1 MSLTPPVARYQQ
13 VADQLRA
20 AIARGDYQPGTALPT
35 EAELMKQYGLSR
47 TTIRQA
53 LGVLR
58 SEGLIAARHGS
69 GTFVRERSSVTVP
82 LSRYG
87 GVLRADSSLGPWEAA
102 CEAQGIPGHVEMIG
116 VTREAADSE
125 LAQWLEVSEGTE
137 VVHRVRHMLAH
148 DQVVQIQEAWLPL
161 DLVQGTPLA
170 AEGKV
175 EGGTYGALIAVG
187 HPPATADEHVTAR
200 IPTVEEAAILQAG
213 AGVPVLVIHRTTR
226 DAHRRVLEA
235 LRVTAT
241 ADRTALLYDNLPL
254 PTAAPA

>member
-1 MSLTPPVARYQQ
+1 MSLSPPVARYQQ

-20 AIARGDYQPGTALPT
+20 AIARGDYQPGAALPT
-35 EAELMKQYGLSR
+35 EAQLMKQYGLSR

-53 LGVLR
+53 LGLLR
-58 SEGLIAARHGS
+58 SEGLIVALHGS

-87 GVLRADSSLGPWEAA
+87 GVLRPDSSLGPWEAA
-102 CEAQGIPGHVEMIG
+102 CKAQGIPGHVQMIS
-116 VTREAADSE
+116 VTNESADPE
-125 LAQWLEVSEGTE
+125 LAQWLEISDGAE

-170 AEGKV
+170 HDAKV
-175 EGGTYGALIAVG
+175 EGGTYGALIAAG
-187 HPPATADEHVTAR
+187 HSPATADEHVTAR
-200 IPTVEEAAILQAG
+200 MPTADEAAILQAG
-213 AGVPVLVIHRTTR
+213 AGVPVLVVHRTTR
-226 DAHRRVLEA
+226 GAGRQVLEA